1 MAIVGDGLGQ
11 SRQFWVSV
19 VVAGYARTA
28 AGHLVKN
35 TDETMVRSCYEKH
48 KITRELTFADV
59 VEL

>member
-11 SRQFWVSV
+11 IRQFWVSV
-19 VVAGYARTA
+19 VV